1 MKESDFQKKVIKRLK
16 EEFPNCVVMKQ
27 DATYKQGIPDLVVFF
42 GKHYAMLECKI
53 SVTAHHQPWQDYYIR
68 HFNEWSYASFVYPS
82 NLESVIEKLKEVFAS
97 ELCDEQASGN

>member
-1 MKESDFQKKVIKRLK
+1 MRESDFQKKVIKRLK

-53 SVTAHHQPWQDYYIR
+53 SATAHHQPWQDYYIQQ
-68 HFNEWSYASFVYPS
+68 FNEWSYASFVYPD
-82 NLESVIEKLKEVFAS
+82 NLEKVIERLKEVFAD
-97 ELCDEQASGN
+97 ELHYESSSGN